1 MREVNSGQS
10 LECLVWCEFDGLMR
24 ERMGGKWGA
33 DWESGRGTGRQRRRP
48 CAYALDPGR
57 AARAIQD
64 QLSSGAFGTE
74 YSYTHR
80 LAVHGWVGFSK
91 QSLELIFALTVQE
104 PYDLVHKFRRDSCAS
119 LVV

>member
-10 LECLVWCEFDGLMR
+10 LECLVWCESDGLMH
-24 ERMGGKWGA
+24 ERMDGKWGA

-48 CAYALDPGR
+48 CAYALNPGR

-64 QLSSGAFGTE
+64 QLSSRAFRMGH
-74 YSYTHR
+74 SCTHR

-104 PYDLVHKFRRDSCAS
+104 PYDLVYKFRGDSCTGF
-119 LVV
+119 VV